1 MPAERGAEMAAREQV
16 LLENDMVK
24 VTRVDVPGGT
34 KHQASARG
42 PRVIVS
48 LSDEAETRSES
59 GKGSERIRRK
69 AGEVVF
75 RNSSAGHTIDN
86 SSNVPHTVIIVEL
99 KSAH

>member
-1 MPAERGAEMAAREQV
+1 MAAKEQV

-34 KHQASARG
+34 KHQAPARG
-42 PRVIVS
+42 PRVVIS
-48 LSDEAETRSES
+48 LSDEAETLSEA
-59 GKGSERIRRK
+59 GKGVERIRRK

-75 RNSSAGHTIDN
+75 RNSSSGHTIEN
-86 SSNVPHTVIIVEL
+86 SSDAPHTVIIVEL